1 MVVFIVFIVFFVVF
15 FVVFI
20 AVFIVFVFVFVFV
33 AVVVVVVHLQI
44 GIWPIHSQLIAQVS
58 KLHALR
64 RAWSNLSDE
73 EILSDSVGRFHQLV
87 LLTIRFPS

>member
-1 MVVFIVFIVFFVVF
+1 MVVFTVFFVVF
-15 FVVFI
+15 VF
-20 AVFIVFVFVFVFV
+20 FL
-33 AVVVVVVHLQI
+33 VVVHLQI
-44 GIWPIHSQLIAQVS
+44 GIWPIHSQLVAQVS